1 MFKIITP
8 DNRGEYRDLIHA
20 MHEMRY
26 RIVVEEWGWHIPGIR
41 EGYDKD
47 QFDTDATFYVLV
59 LSRDGDVLASS
70 RLNPTTRPHMMS
82 ELFADYC
89 DLQPYPVGADV
100 WECSRFVTDRKRMRD
115 PVEDFRT
122 RCRLGLGLTVWCLDH
137 GVSRLSSLT
146 RNSTISSSGS
156 GQPSRSGFRGGTA
169 TTGRGSLRSHGS
181 TRKHST
187 ARWTGTGTRKPSWQ
201 SISHQSL
208 GPRHETGSI
217 GSRFRRGCRGV

>member
-1 MFKIITP
+1 MFKIISP

-26 RIVVEEWGWHIPGIR
+26 RIVVDEWGWHIPGIQA
-41 EGYDKD
+41 GYDKD
-47 QFDTDATFYVLV
+47 QFDTNETVYVLV

-89 DLQPYPVGADV
+89 DLQSYPVGEDV
-100 WECSRFVTDRKRMRD
+100 WECSRFVTDRKRMHD

-137 GVSRLSSLT
+137 GVSRLSWLT
-146 RNSTISSSGS
+146 HQKFYNLVQRVWSTEPLGLPRRDGDDWAWI
-156 GQPSRSGFRGGTA
+156 PAVSRIDKETLDRQMDRYRDAEEIVAQYLTPK
-169 TTGRGSLRSHGS
+169 LRAS
-181 TRKHST
+181 
-187 ARWTGTGTRKPSWQ
+187 A
-201 SISHQSL
+201 
-208 GPRHETGSI
+208 
-217 GSRFRRGCRGV
+217 

>member
-8 DNRGEYRDLIHA
+8 DNRDAHRDLIHA

-41 EGYDKD
+41 KGYDKD
-47 QFDTDATFYVLV
+47 QFDTDATVYVLV
-59 LSRDGDVLASS
+59 LSLDGDVLASS

-137 GVSRLSSLT
+137 GVLRLSWLT
-146 RNSTISSSGS
+146 HQKFYNLVQRVWSTEPLGLPRRDGDDWAWIPAVS
-156 GQPSRSGFRGGTA
+156 QIDKETLDRQMDRYRDAETIVAEYLAPKFRA
-169 TTGRGSLRSHGS
+169 S
-181 TRKHST
+181 
-187 ARWTGTGTRKPSWQ
+187 A
-201 SISHQSL
+201 
-208 GPRHETGSI
+208 
-217 GSRFRRGCRGV
+217 

>member
-8 DNRGEYRDLIHA
+8 DNRDEYRDLIHA

-47 QFDTDATFYVLV
+47 QFDTDETVYVLV
-59 LSRDGDVLASS
+59 LSRDGGVLASS
-70 RLNPTTRPHMMS
+70 RINPTTRPHMMS

-89 DLQPYPVGADV
+89 DLQPYPVGTDV

-137 GVSRLSSLT
+137 GVSRLSWLT
-146 RNSTISSSGS
+146 HQKFYNLVQRVWSTEPLGLPRRDGDDWAWI
-156 GQPSRSGFRGGTA
+156 PAVSRIDKETLDRQMDRYRDA
-169 TTGRGSLRSHGS
+169 EDIVAEYLAPKLRAS
-181 TRKHST
+181 
-187 ARWTGTGTRKPSWQ
+187 A
-201 SISHQSL
+201 
-208 GPRHETGSI
+208 
-217 GSRFRRGCRGV
+217 

>member
-8 DNRGEYRDLIHA
+8 DNRDEYRDLIHA

-41 EGYDKD
+41 DGYDKD
-47 QFDTDATFYVLV
+47 QFDTDATVYVLV

-70 RLNPTTRPHMMS
+70 RLNPTTRPHMLS

-89 DLQPYPVGADV
+89 DLQPYPVGTDV
-100 WECSRFVTDRKRMRD
+100 WECSRFVTDRKRMQD

-137 GVSRLSSLT
+137 GVSRLSWLT
-146 RNSTISSSGS
+146 HQKFYNLVQRVWSTEPLGLPRRDGDDWAWIPAVS
-156 GQPSRSGFRGGTA
+156 QIDKA
-169 TTGRGSLRSHGS
+169 TLDRQMDRY
-181 TRKHST
+181 RD
-187 ARWTGTGTRKPSWQ
+187 A
-201 SISHQSL
+201 
-208 GPRHETGSI
+208 ETI
-217 GSRFRRGCRGV
+217 VA

>member
-8 DNRGEYRDLIHA
+8 DNRDAHRDLIHA

-41 EGYDKD
+41 KGYDKD
-47 QFDTDATFYVLV
+47 QFDIDATVYVLV
-59 LSRDGDVLASS
+59 LSSDGDILASS
-70 RLNPTTRPHMMS
+70 RINPTTRPHMMS

-89 DLQPYPVGADV
+89 DLQPYPVGEDI

-137 GVSRLSSLT
+137 GVSRLSWLT
-146 RNSTISSSGS
+146 HQKFYNLVQRVWSTEPLGLPRRDGDDWAWIPAVS
-156 GQPSRSGFRGGTA
+156 QIDKETLDRQMDRYRDAETIVAEYLAPKFRA
-169 TTGRGSLRSHGS
+169 S
-181 TRKHST
+181 
-187 ARWTGTGTRKPSWQ
+187 A
-201 SISHQSL
+201 
-208 GPRHETGSI
+208 
-217 GSRFRRGCRGV
+217 

>member
-41 EGYDKD
+41 VGYDKD
-47 QFDTDATFYVLV
+47 QFDTDATVYVLV

-89 DLQPYPVGADV
+89 DLQSYPVGSDV

-137 GVSRLSSLT
+137 GVSRLSWLT
-146 RNSTISSSGS
+146 HQKFYNLVQRVWSTEPLGLPRRDGDDWAWIPAVSKIDK
-156 GQPSRSGFRGGTA
+156 A
-169 TTGRGSLRSHGS
+169 TLDRQMDRYRDAEAIVAEYLVPKLRAS
-181 TRKHST
+181 
-187 ARWTGTGTRKPSWQ
+187 A
-201 SISHQSL
+201 
-208 GPRHETGSI
+208 
-217 GSRFRRGCRGV
+217 

>member
-8 DNRGEYRDLIHA
+8 DNRDEYRDLIHA

-47 QFDTDATFYVLV
+47 QFDTDETVYVLV
-59 LSRDGDVLASS
+59 LSRDGGVLASS
-70 RLNPTTRPHMMS
+70 RINPTTRPHMMS

-89 DLQPYPVGADV
+89 DLQPYPVGTDV

-137 GVSRLSSLT
+137 GVSRLSWLT
-146 RNSTISSSGS
+146 HQKFYNLVQRVWSTEPLGLPRRDGDDWAWI
-156 GQPSRSGFRGGTA
+156 PAVSRIDKETLDRQMDRYRDA
-169 TTGRGSLRSHGS
+169 EAIVAEYLAPKLRAS
-181 TRKHST
+181 
-187 ARWTGTGTRKPSWQ
+187 A
-201 SISHQSL
+201 
-208 GPRHETGSI
+208 
-217 GSRFRRGCRGV
+217 